1 MRYHFLLTGRAA
13 SVAGTAGSMHAV
25 LHRAGAGRQQPGAE
39 LRDFLNVAPDQLQMN
54 ENKRVLSPL
63 LDAGIPV
70 SVSRRLSL
78 PPPPA
83 CGPTKDVPKSH
94 RLLFFSDE
102 QRQGD
107 AAPR

>member
-1 MRYHFLLTGRAA
+1 MALREAYWAPCRLLPIFAGLHSIRLPGWYHNHFKTRYHSLLPGRAA

-63 LDAGIPV
+63 LD
-70 SVSRRLSL
+70 
-78 PPPPA
+78 
-83 CGPTKDVPKSH
+83 
-94 RLLFFSDE
+94 
-102 QRQGD
+102 
-107 AAPR
+107 